1 MIKKISIYEFPRQK
15 KKTEI
20 QTEFQEEIQAPEI
33 ERKTQLTQDLFVSL
47 AWKTFY
53 SFIIRATTID
63 TETMQTGHFLLR

>member
-1 MIKKISIYEFPRQK
+1 MSIYEFLSSKENWNPNRVSRGNSG
-15 KKTEI
+15 I
-20 QTEFQEEIQAPEI
+20 QSKEKRNWLA
-33 ERKTQLTQDLFVSL
+33 QDLFVSL